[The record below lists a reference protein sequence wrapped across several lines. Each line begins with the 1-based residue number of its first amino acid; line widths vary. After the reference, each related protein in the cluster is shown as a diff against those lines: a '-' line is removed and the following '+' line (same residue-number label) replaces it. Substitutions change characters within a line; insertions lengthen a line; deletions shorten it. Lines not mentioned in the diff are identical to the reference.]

1 MTFLLTFC
9 LHSAH
14 PPDGTL
20 CTLSTLS
27 FMEELSIYPRVHVH
41 PQETKLIGDSA
52 HPLALPFGWLA
63 VFLFFVWPK
72 ANNSAPFGG
81 TPICQCPY
89 VPSIHPSIHP
99 FFCVACGYVNSLH
112 TDCTQAAGFA
122 SRIRSLPLRCARSI
136 SRNASRSTSCTN
148 CLVCKPMEDA
158 FVLTV
163 NGEDQTA
170 SSLASAA

>member
-1 MTFLLTFC
+1 MCILKKPSLLAILPIPWLFLL
-9 LHSAH
+9 
-14 PPDGTL
+14 DGW
-20 CTLSTLS
+20 LSS
-27 FMEELSIYPRVHVH
+27 CSSSGPRR
-41 PQETKLIGDSA
+41 TTRL
-52 HPLALPFGWLA
+52 PLAEHQS
-63 VFLFFVWPK
+63 
-72 ANNSAPFGG
+72 AN
-81 TPICQCPY
+81 
-89 VPSIHPSIHP
+89 VPMCHPSIHP